1 MSIVRVMPENA
12 PIDLQFL
19 LARIEKL
26 EAELA
31 AAKAELARK
40 DQIIAAL
47 QKRLFGSSSERID
60 PGQLQLELDDLTLG
74 KPEPPPETPGG
85 GESEPE
91 AEDDGASPKRNR
103 RKKADLFPKNLMV
116 VIDSV
121 IVPEEVA
128 ADPEA
133 FIEIGE
139 EYHDELEA
147 IRAALYWRRQVRK
160 KFVSKKDRERPPLM

>member
-47 QKRLFGSSSERID
+47 QKRLFGASSERID
-60 PGQLQLELDDLTLG
+60 PGQLQLDLDGVTLG
-74 KPEPPPETPGG
+74 
-85 GESEPE
+85 
-91 AEDDGASPKRNR
+91 AGAK
-103 RKKADLFPKNLMV
+103 
-116 VIDSV
+116 
-121 IVPEEVA
+121 
-128 ADPEA
+128 
-133 FIEIGE
+133 
-139 EYHDELEA
+139 
-147 IRAALYWRRQVRK
+147 RRQTAAGC
-160 KFVSKKDRERPPLM
+160 P